1 MREIVVMCS
10 YSVREPD
17 TGSQSGR
24 KMHFLIFFAKKFG
37 KPKMFI
43 VPLHRFSKD
52 SDEML
57 SEMLLK

>member
-24 KMHFLIFFAKKFG
+24 KMHFLNFFCEKIWKT
-37 KPKMFI
+37 
-43 VPLHRFSKD
+43 
-52 SDEML
+52 
-57 SEMLLK
+57 